1 VLRLQ
6 PLPVTI
12 VTVNIAIAKQPFP
25 FVGPAHL
32 SSLQQQVSA
41 LTLTI
46 RAGQNDTTGVHQLDT
61 GGMTTLDIPVAG
73 GSVHQTD
80 TCGSRH
86 LEDTAVSNTSL
97 ECSWQDC
104 LAAYHYLTVIKSLS
118 HNKRHGDSGGTV
130 SDDLTCHLTSDN
142 GDTSIGVSS
151 VDKPS
156 TDDVPVASSVEV
168 NVSSEAGRPRP
179 SGDVYSETVSEVAE
193 KSTGVGALLKVLF
206 TNAADYV
213 YVVWSC

>member
-1 VLRLQ
+1 
-6 PLPVTI
+6 
-12 VTVNIAIAKQPFP
+12 
-25 FVGPAHL
+25 
-32 SSLQQQVSA
+32 
-41 LTLTI
+41 
-46 RAGQNDTTGVHQLDT
+46 
-61 GGMTTLDIPVAG
+61 
-73 GSVHQTD
+73 
-80 TCGSRH
+80 
-86 LEDTAVSNTSL
+86 
-97 ECSWQDC
+97 
-104 LAAYHYLTVIKSLS
+104 
-118 HNKRHGDSGGTV
+118 
-130 SDDLTCHLTSDN
+130 LTSDN